1 MGKKLYDIFEKV
13 VASSTEKAAFY
24 FANRSITYRVLQ
36 KSILECEREL
46 IRIGIKEGT
55 KVLLQMEEPEVFACM
70 ILSIWKLH
78 GVFIPIEKK
87 VTDEE
92 LIRAKEESN
101 CDFYITVSGTS
112 DYFKNMEGNFAFVQY
127 EKIVH
132 EKTIPCEEGT
142 ALMFYTSGTTG
153 LPKCVAF
160 SHDAMTNNIITVAE
174 KMNLSTE
181 DIFYTPLVLTLPA
194 TITTV
199 LLPALCSGTSLFISD
214 TQLPRVIL
222 KNIRTNSI
230 TVFFAVP
237 YMYELM
243 IQMMNR
249 EEDNFF
255 ANVKVCVSSS
265 AFMKPYIFEQFYEK
279 TDLFIH
285 SIYCSSEAGAI
296 TYNDAKDLETIKNSV
311 GRPLPGVQIQIFMR
325 GDVAKENEIGE
336 IVISGANMSS
346 GYFDRPELQ
355 KEVFLKS
362 GVKTGD
368 LACKDKNGFLIL
380 HGRISDVINVAGYLV
395 NPKEVE
401 DLILT
406 MDGIADVVVYGVSKD
421 IVGECIAAKIILE
434 DCQKTMNEQDIIKY
448 CSQHLSNY
456 KVPRKI
462 EFVESIPTGRYGKKV
477 RKM

>member
-1 MGKKLYDIFEKV
+1 MSKKLYDIFENV
-13 VASSTEKAAFY
+13 VASSPEKAAFY
-24 FANRSITYRVLQ
+24 FANRSITYQVLQ
-36 KSILECEREL
+36 NSILECEREL
-46 IRIGIKEGT
+46 IRIGIEEGT

-70 ILSIWKLH
+70 IFSIWKLH
-78 GVFIPIEKK
+78 GIYIPIEKK
-87 VTDEE
+87 VTVEE
-92 LIRAKEESN
+92 LNRAKEESN

-112 DYFKNMEGNFAFVQY
+112 DNFKNMDGDFAFVQY

-132 EKTIPCEEGT
+132 EKSVPCEEGT

-153 LPKCVAF
+153 LPKCVTF

-199 LLPALCSGTSLFISD
+199 LLPALCSGTSLFISN

-222 KNIRTNSI
+222 KNISTNSI

-237 YMYELM
+237 YMFELM
-243 IQMMNR
+243 IQTMNR
-249 EEDNFF
+249 EEYNFF

-265 AFMKPYIFEQFYEK
+265 SFMKPYIFEQFYEK
-279 TDLFIH
+279 TGLFIH

-311 GRPLPGVQIQIFMR
+311 GQSLPGVQTRIYMR
-325 GDVAKENEIGE
+325 EDVAKENEIGE

-346 GYFDRPELQ
+346 GYFSRPELQ
-355 KEVFLKS
+355 KKVFLKS

-368 LACKDKNGFLIL
+368 LACKDKKGFLTL

-406 MDGIADVVVYGVSKD
+406 MDGISDVVVYGVSKD
-421 IVGECIAAKIILE
+421 IVGEYIAAKIILE
-434 DCQKTMNEQDIIKY
+434 DRQQIKEQDIIKY
-448 CSQHLSNY
+448 CSQHMSNY
-456 KVPRKI
+456 KVPREV
-462 EFVESIPTGRYGKKV
+462 EFVESIQTGRYGKKV